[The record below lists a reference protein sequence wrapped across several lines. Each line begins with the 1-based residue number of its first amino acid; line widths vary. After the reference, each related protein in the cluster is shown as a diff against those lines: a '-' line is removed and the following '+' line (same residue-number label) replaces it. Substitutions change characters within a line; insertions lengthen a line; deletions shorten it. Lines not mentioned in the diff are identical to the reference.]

1 MPDFDYD
8 GWVSVD
14 VDDFLSACDRHEI
27 QEIIDALEEDGH
39 IKPSQ
44 RNAKTT
50 ALSPAET
57 IFEEALTKLHG
68 KWNQLSKSEEEILM
82 AIAKRF

>member
-14 VDDFLSACDRHEI
+14 VDDFLSACDKHEI
-27 QEIIDALEEDGH
+27 DEIIDALEEDGH

-44 RNAKTT
+44 RISKPDGLSAPE
-50 ALSPAET
+50 AL
-57 IFEEALTKLHG
+57 FEEALTKLHG